1 MNSSLGQDH
10 RRTTLPEDPL
20 LAGALLGAGLPIEA
34 EELLQ
39 KASTYYHLD
48 DIAEKHLLEAQA
60 IAPGHAAVLIG
71 LYRFYFYKGRLA
83 EALDVARACLL
94 KAAADCEL
102 SADWRLV
109 SPRDAHFG
117 DFEKALPRF
126 YLFTLKAYA
135 YLQMRLGNL
144 EEGLLAVLKLLELD
158 PSDKIGAKVLLE
170 VLQRT
175 GQDDH
180 D

>member
-1 MNSSLGQDH
+1 MKRSYLSTFPMRVVFCAAL
-10 RRTTLPEDPL
+10 LMAPEGGLL
-20 LAGALLGAGLPIEA
+20 LAQQPPELPPPGQAL
-34 EELLQ
+34 
-39 KASTYYHLD
+39 
-48 DIAEKHLLEAQA
+48 
-60 IAPGHAAVLIG
+60 APDHAAVLIG

-83 EALDVARACLL
+83 EALDVAKVCLL
-94 KAAADCEL
+94 KAADDCGL
-102 SADWRLV
+102 PADWRLV
-109 SPRDAHFG
+109 SPNDASFS

-126 YLFTLKAYA
+126 YLFTLKGYA

-158 PSDKIGAKVLLE
+158 PLDKIGAKVLLE